1 MEPHLLLHPGQQELT
16 PEQEAEARRFA
27 AERVAARLSTE
38 PVDER
43 EAEAFLRQAYEATGR
58 AAPQQIHWVDGPLQL
73 VEAAPQYLWDNP
85 GNHLRASVR
94 ASLWNNVGA
103 NVESSLWKQ
112 VSTIVEANV
121 GASTWGVRHCLLQS
135 IYASMRDNVLAD
147 YRSVQASVRA
157 YEDAAELALY
167 HFFDR
172 YLFPND
178 AHALAH
184 FTDLV
189 SGYWLIRDGAFI
201 VHRPALLVRDEAG
214 RLHSETGKCI
224 EYRDGWGFY
233 AWHGVPVPE
242 KVILAPEQLTREDFL
257 QAPDLEVRRVI
268 WERMGNRFEPELG
281 GYMSVVESGPRGVL
295 YEVELSYGP
304 ERRARYV
311 QVQDASTARQY
322 FLRVPPTIQTAAAAV
337 AWSFQMAVEEYGPA
351 QET

>member
-1 MEPHLLLHPGQQELT
+1 MERHLRLQPGQQELT
-16 PEQEAEARRFA
+16 PEQEAEARCFA
-27 AERVAARLSTE
+27 AERIAAQLSTE

-43 EAEAFLRQAYEATGR
+43 DAEAFLRQAYDVAGR
-58 AAPQQIHWVDGPLQL
+58 AAPQQMHWLGGPLQL
-73 VEAAPQYLWDNP
+73 VEEAPQYLRDNP
-85 GNHLRASVR
+85 GNHLRVSVR
-94 ASLWNNVGA
+94 TSLWNNVRA
-103 NVESSLWKQ
+103 NVERSLWEHAC
-112 VSTIVEANV
+112 TIVEANV
-121 GASTWGVRHCLLQS
+121 GAGTWGIRRCLLQS
-135 IYASMRDNVLAD
+135 ISASTRDHVLAD

-201 VHRPALLVRDEAG
+201 VHRPLLLARDEAG
-214 RLHSETGKCI
+214 RLHSETGKCV

-233 AWHGVPVPE
+233 AWHGVLVPE
-242 KVILAPEQLTREDFL
+242 KAILAPEQLTREDFL
-257 QAPDLEVRRVI
+257 NEPNLEVRRVI
-268 WERMGNRFEPELG
+268 WERMGNRFVSELG
-281 GYMSVVESGPRGVL
+281 DVIESGPRGVL
-295 YEVELSYGP
+295 YEVVLFSGP

-311 QVQDASTARQY
+311 QVQDASTGRQY
-322 FLRVPPTIQTAAAAV
+322 FLRVPPTIQTAAEAV
-337 AWSFQMAVEEYGPA
+337 AWSFHLAVEEYSPA

>member
-1 MEPHLLLHPGQQELT
+1 MEPRLHLQPGQQELT
-16 PEQEAEARRFA
+16 PEQEVEARRFA
-27 AERVAARLSTE
+27 AERIAAQLSAE

-43 EAEAFLRQAYEATGR
+43 DAEAFLRQAYDVAGR
-58 AAPQQIHWVDGPLQL
+58 AAPQQIHWLDGPLQL
-73 VEAAPQYLWDNP
+73 VEAAPQYLRDNP
-85 GNHLRASVR
+85 GNHLRVSVR
-94 ASLWNNVGA
+94 TSLWNNVRSSM
-103 NVESSLWKQ
+103 ERSLWEH
-112 VSTIVEANV
+112 VRNIVEVDV
-121 GASTWGVRHCLLQS
+121 GVGTRGIRHCLLES
-135 IYASMRDNVLAD
+135 IYASTRDNGLAD

-189 SGYWLIRDGAFI
+189 SGYWLIRNGAFI
-201 VHRPALLVRDEAG
+201 VHRPKLLARDEAG
-214 RLHSETGKCI
+214 RLHSETGKCV

-242 KVILAPEQLTREDFL
+242 KVILAPGQLTREDFL
-257 QAPDLEVRRVI
+257 NEPDLEVRRII
-268 WERMGNRFEPELG
+268 WERMGNRFVSELDD
-281 GYMSVVESGPRGVL
+281 VIESGPRGVL
-295 YEVELSYGP
+295 YEVVLPSGP

-322 FLRVPPTIQTAAAAV
+322 FLRVPPTIQTAAEAV
-337 AWSFQMAVEEYGPA
+337 AWSFQLAVEEYDPA